1 MSNTNCP
8 NLTRALNQ
16 AIDIH
21 YILIW
26 YYRLLAVNLH
36 TIAPILGLNE
46 KLHGARDGLALK
58 IAEALNLEVSVVLLI
73 AAGIE
78 GTLFSQLEK
87 DIYKLDNTEFI
98 QTLIIIGLSAI
109 KHSSD

>member
-1 MSNTNCP
+1 
-8 NLTRALNQ
+8 
-16 AIDIH
+16 
-21 YILIW
+21 
-26 YYRLLAVNLH
+26 LH
-36 TIAPILGLNE
+36 TIALILGLNE

-73 AAGIE
+73 AARIE